1 MARNSQCDHAD
12 RIQSRLAR
20 HLTLGYSVA
29 FEFTK
34 LQGCGNDYIA
44 IDGRSLD
51 RDWNQLCVE
60 MSRPAF
66 GVGSDGIV
74 LALDSDIA
82 DIRMRVINPD
92 GSEAEM
98 SGNGIRLFTKF
109 VVDNGYAM
117 PADGVLTVETL
128 GGVRE
133 VYPRIE
139 DDKVSG
145 ARVSM
150 GVATFDA
157 AEVPVDTSAIGSVRE
172 VIAHPVEFGDQVLE
186 ITCLAIGN
194 PHAVAVVDDPVVD
207 FPLVEIG
214 SIVESHSLFP
224 QRVNFEVVNVVDRA
238 NINARVF
245 ERGAGETLS
254 SGTGSTASATAAR
267 KLGLVGDEVNVH
279 LDGGTLHIS
288 FDGEDS
294 AYLDGPAVEVF
305 RGTWLE
311 HCD

>member
-1 MARNSQCDHAD
+1 MA
-12 RIQSRLAR
+12 I
-20 HLTLGYSVA
+20 
-29 FEFTK
+29 EFTK
-34 LQGCGNDYIA
+34 LHGCGNDYIA
-44 IDGRSLD
+44 IDGRASA

-74 LALDSDIA
+74 LAVESDFA

-109 VVDNGYAM
+109 VIDNGIVA
-117 PADGVLTVETL
+117 PDNGVLTVETL
-128 GGVRE
+128 GGIRE
-133 VYPRIE
+133 VHPRIE
-139 DDKVSG
+139 QGKVTG

-150 GVATFDA
+150 GNATFSAPD
-157 AEVPVDTSAIGSVRE
+157 VPVDTSILGGLDE
-172 VIAHPVEFGDQVLE
+172 IIAQPVAFAGHALE

-194 PHAVAVVDDPVVD
+194 PHAVAVIESPVQD
-207 FPLVEIG
+207 FPLVEVG
-214 SIVESHSLFP
+214 SVVEPHPMFP
-224 QRVNFEVVNVVDRA
+224 QRINFEIVNV
-238 NINARVF
+238 INRNTIRARVF

-267 KLGLVGDEVNVH
+267 KIGLVDDEVDVH

-288 FDGEDS
+288 FCEDEIH
-294 AYLDGPAVEVF
+294 LDGPAVAVF
-305 RGTWLE
+305 DGVWLE
-311 HCD
+311 DGD

>member
-1 MARNSQCDHAD
+1 MA
-12 RIQSRLAR
+12 
-20 HLTLGYSVA
+20 VK
-29 FEFTK
+29 FTK

-44 IDGRSLD
+44 IDGRSLE
-51 RDWNQLCVE
+51 RDWSKLCVE

-74 LALDSDIA
+74 LALDSEVA

-109 VVDNGYAM
+109 VIDNGYA
-117 PADGVLTVETL
+117 DFSGDVLTVETL

-133 VYPRIE
+133 VWPRIE
-139 DDKVSG
+139 SSKVSG
-145 ARVSM
+145 ARVAM
-150 GVATFDA
+150 GQATFA
-157 AEVPVDTSAIGSVRE
+157 ADDVPVDTSDMGGISE
-172 VIAHPVEFGDQVLE
+172 VIAQPVRFGDRELA

-194 PHAVAVVDDPVVD
+194 PHAVAVIESPVDE

-214 SIVESHSLFP
+214 SIVEPHPMFP
-224 QRVNFEVVNVVDRA
+224 QRINFEVVNVIDRSS
-238 NINARVF
+238 IRARVF

-267 KLGLVGDEVNVH
+267 KLGLVDNEVDVH

-288 FDGEDS
+288 FTDSGEI
-294 AYLDGPAVEVF
+294 YLDGPAVAVF
-305 RGTWLE
+305 DGVWLE
-311 HCD
+311 DGD

>member
-1 MARNSQCDHAD
+1 MA
-12 RIQSRLAR
+12 I
-20 HLTLGYSVA
+20 
-29 FEFTK
+29 EFTK

-44 IDGRSLD
+44 IDGRSLT
-51 RDWNQLCVE
+51 RDWSQLCVE

-74 LALDSDIA
+74 LALDSAVA

-109 VVDNGYAM
+109 VIDNGYAA
-117 PADGVLTVETL
+117 PKDGVLTVETL

-133 VYPRIE
+133 VFPRIE
-139 DDKVSG
+139 DGKVSG

-150 GVATFDA
+150 GTATFTA
-157 AEVPVDTSAIGSVRE
+157 NEIPVDTSALGMIDE
-172 VIAHPVEFGDQVLE
+172 VIAHPVKFGDHVLS

-194 PHAVAVVDDPVVD
+194 PHAVAVMDHPVADV
-207 FPLVEIG
+207 PLVQVG
-214 SIVESHSLFP
+214 SIVEPHAMFP
-224 QRVNFEVVNVVDRA
+224 QRINFEIVNVIDR
-238 NINARVF
+238 NSIRARVF

-254 SGTGSTASATAAR
+254 SGTGSTAAATAAR
-267 KLGLVGDEVNVH
+267 KLGLVHDEVDVH

-288 FDGEDS
+288 FDDADS

-305 RGTWLE
+305 RGVWPE
-311 HCD
+311 YGD

>member
-1 MARNSQCDHAD
+1 MA
-12 RIQSRLAR
+12 I
-20 HLTLGYSVA
+20 
-29 FEFTK
+29 EFTK

-44 IDGRSLD
+44 IDGRSLT
-51 RDWNQLCVE
+51 RDWNMLCVE

-74 LALDSDIA
+74 LALDSAVA

-109 VVDNGYAM
+109 VIDNGYAAPM
-117 PADGVLTVETL
+117 DGVLTVETL

-139 DDKVSG
+139 DGKVSG

-150 GVATFDA
+150 GTATFTA
-157 AEVPVDTSAIGSVRE
+157 NEIPVDTSALGMIDE
-172 VIAHPVEFGDQVLE
+172 VIAHHVRFGDHVLS

-194 PHAVAVVDDPVVD
+194 PHAVAVMDHPVADV
-207 FPLVEIG
+207 PLVQVG
-214 SIVESHSLFP
+214 SIVEPHAMFP
-224 QRVNFEVVNVVDRA
+224 QRINFEIVNVIDR
-238 NINARVF
+238 NSIRARVF

-254 SGTGSTASATAAR
+254 SGTGSTAAATAAR
-267 KLGLVGDEVNVH
+267 KLGLVDDEVDVH

-288 FDGEDS
+288 FDDADS

-305 RGTWLE
+305 RGIWPE
-311 HCD
+311 DGD

>member
-1 MARNSQCDHAD
+1 
-12 RIQSRLAR
+12 
-20 HLTLGYSVA
+20 
-29 FEFTK
+29 
-34 LQGCGNDYIA
+34 
-44 IDGRSLD
+44 
-51 RDWNQLCVE
+51 

-74 LALDSDIA
+74 LALNSDVA

-109 VVDNGYAM
+109 VIDKRYADFNG
-117 PADGVLTVETL
+117 DVLTVETL

-133 VYPRIE
+133 VWPRLE
-139 DDKVSG
+139 AGKVSG
-145 ARVSM
+145 ARVAM
-150 GVATFDA
+150 GSATFSA
-157 AEVPVDTSAIGSVRE
+157 ANVPVDTSAIGSVNE
-172 VIAHPVEFGDQVLE
+172 VVAQPVRFGDRELD

-194 PHAVAVVDDPVVD
+194 PHAVAVIDSPVDV

-214 SIVESHSLFP
+214 SIVEPHPMFP
-224 QRVNFEVVNVVDRA
+224 QRINFEVVNVIDRST
-238 NINARVF
+238 IRARVF

-267 KLGLVGDEVNVH
+267 RLGLVDDEVDVH

-288 FDGEDS
+288 FTDSGEI
-294 AYLDGPAVEVF
+294 YLDGPAVAVF
-305 RGTWLE
+305 DGVWIE
-311 HCD
+311 DDD